1 MLFQVLVPCL
11 ALLELCAAGYVT
23 VPLHSP
29 AGVTYVN
36 PQQHDGLLAGPV
48 RYTTATQQ
56 QAAVLP
62 ATLLDARSGAVS
74 VTQAQAPTYYSYNF
88 QPQPV
93 FGKASYTPAVQY
105 HTTYGSPSV
114 RVYEPKSFVYGV
126 QGGASVP
133 ATHTIQSVP
142 VSVST
147 TQYHHTSAPIP
158 VPVTPVPHHHPVA
171 VAVPTPVPVHVPVH
185 VPIPVPV
192 TPTYTKTVTTGPTYI
207 PPQEKH
213 IPVVRSRKFKVRRP
227 AIQNQFYDIE
237 ERVIIRPVGS
247 ALVELEQPISQTET
261 KTKTTK
267 TTTTTFVEKRPVYSA
282 PAPAPAPAPEV
293 HYSDE
298 GYGTTTTFVE
308 KRPVYSTPAPAPAPA
323 PEVHYSDEGYGT
335 RTTTTFVEKRPVYS
349 TPAAAP
355 APAPEVHYSDVGY
368 GTRTVARPQVVTQ
381 TTTVYTE
388 RPPLKGTYDRIEV
401 AAQSKKTA
409 ASTSKAS
416 DAEYIYTQQANAPSE
431 RPFFTQGHAI
441 YHGHQ
446 QTAFVNP
453 YATHLAPHPFVY
465 HPANAG
471 HLLHHVAYLN
481 QHSPALLA
489 THPGTAHPAT
499 VFHVPS
505 STPLYPV
512 TPATTGEDCDH
523 HGNAPEYLP
532 PSPQTPPPTTPSHPP
547 VATTT
552 PKPPTSATP
561 GSYPADDTIED
572 EYDDSIV
579 IDARSGVGTNY
590 SDYSSTDSDY
600 ADVTVTAATT
610 IPTTPIVYHHDK
622 YRGSEE
628 QTQTRLG
635 GTSSIEVSYATRT
648 TPASDIVAFDP
659 STASGGF
666 DFGPSYRGS
675 FPTSTI
681 SPSSTNVPSSI
692 VSSSSTSSSS
702 TPQRSVT
709 IISSTTP
716 RTVSARFS
724 ETGSSSSEGSSART
738 EYESDTVT
746 SGISS
751 QSVVV
756 GQGLTQEQIH
766 ANQEQFIKLLSE
778 RDSIAEVGFGPKGDT
793 SGTLIDAYVRSRV
806 LSATPAPRD
815 AKETSR
821 TVNIRRIVVSRPVET
836 EQEVEVRE
844 QGYATTIAPPS
855 YEHKRDVSEVSPTER
870 ADRAQQPPVYV
881 NAKPPAFA
889 DDRDQ

>member
-1 MLFQVLVPCL
+1 MLLQVLVPCL
-11 ALLELCAAGYVT
+11 ALLQLSAAGYVT

-29 AGVTYVN
+29 ASVTYVN
-36 PQQHDGLLAGPV
+36 PQQHVGLLAGPV
-48 RYTTATQQ
+48 RYTSGAQQPTATL
-56 QAAVLP
+56 VEE
-62 ATLLDARSGAVS
+62 RSGAVS
-74 VTQAQAPTYYSYNF
+74 VTPGPAPTYYSYNV

-93 FGKASYTPAVQY
+93 FGKDSYTPAVQY
-105 HTTYGSPSV
+105 HHTTYGSPSV
-114 RVYEPKSFVYGV
+114 RVFEPKSFVYGF
-126 QGGASVP
+126 QGASVP
-133 ATHTIQSVP
+133 TTHTVQSVP

-158 VPVTPVPHHHPVA
+158 VPVTPVPQHHHVA
-171 VAVPTPVPVHVPVH
+171 VPVPTPVPVHVPVH
-185 VPIPVPV
+185 VPVAVPV

-207 PPQEKH
+207 PPQEKQ

-261 KTKTTK
+261 QTKTTK
-267 TTTTTFVEKRPVYSA
+267 
-282 PAPAPAPAPEV
+282 
-293 HYSDE
+293 
-298 GYGTTTTFVE
+298 TTTTFVE
-308 KRPVYSTPAPAPAPA
+308 KRPVYSTPAP
-323 PEVHYSDEGYGT
+323 EVHFSEEGAYGT
-335 RTTTTFVEKRPVYS
+335 RTVGTTIVEKRPVYS
-349 TPAAAP
+349 TPAP
-355 APAPEVHYSDVGY
+355 EVHISQEGSYGTRTVGTTIVEKRPVYSTPAPEVHISEEGGY
-368 GTRTVARPQVVTQ
+368 GTRTVGRPQVVTQ

-388 RPPLKGTYDRIEV
+388 RPPLKGGYDRIEV
-401 AAQSKKTA
+401 AAQSKKLA

-416 DAEYIYTQQANAPSE
+416 DAEFIDTQQVNTQTQ
-431 RPFFTQGHAI
+431 RPYFTQGHAI

-471 HLLHHVAYLN
+471 HLLHHVAYVG
-481 QHSPALLA
+481 QHSPALVA
-489 THPGTAHPAT
+489 THPSTAAHPAS
-499 VFHVPS
+499 VFHIPS

-512 TPATTGEDCDH
+512 APAVGADCDH
-523 HGNAPEYLP
+523 DGNGKAPEYLP
-532 PSPQTPPPTTPSHPP
+532 PAGQTPSSTTPSQPP

-552 PKPPTSATP
+552 PKPPTSVTP
-561 GSYPADDTIED
+561 GSYPADDMLDD

-579 IDARSGVGTNY
+579 IDARSGANNY
-590 SDYSSTDSDY
+590 SDYSSTDSEY
-600 ADVTVTAATT
+600 ADATVTAATT
-610 IPTTPIVYHHDK
+610 TANTPIVYHHDK
-622 YRGSEE
+622 YRGAE

-635 GTSSIEVSYATRT
+635 GSSSIEVSYATRT

-659 STASGGF
+659 STASGTF

-675 FPTSTI
+675 FPTTTFPPSPTTI
-681 SPSSTNVPSSI
+681 QPPTTI
-692 VSSSSTSSSS
+692 GSSSSTSSSS
-702 TPQRSVT
+702 STTPQRSVT
-709 IISSTTP
+709 VISSTTP

-724 ETGSSSSEGSSART
+724 ETDASSTRTSDQSEYSSRS
-738 EYESDTVT
+738 T
-746 SGISS
+746 SGITS

-778 RDSIAEVGFGPKGDT
+778 RDSIAQVGFGPKGDT

-815 AKETSR
+815 SKETSR

-844 QGYATTIAPPS
+844 QSYATTIAPPS
-855 YEHKRDVSEVSPTER
+855 YEHKRDVSEVTPAEGAER
-870 ADRAQQPPVYV
+870 QLPPVYV

-889 DDRDQ
+889 NDRDQ

>member
-1 MLFQVLVPCL
+1 MLLQVLVPCL
-11 ALLELCAAGYVT
+11 ALLKLSAAGYVT

-36 PQQHDGLLAGPV
+36 PQQHVGLLAGPV
-48 RYTTATQQ
+48 RYTSGT
-56 QAAVLP
+56 QAAT
-62 ATLLDARSGAVS
+62 TLVEARSGAVS
-74 VTQAQAPTYYSYNF
+74 VTPGPVPTYYSYNV

-105 HTTYGSPSV
+105 HTTYGSPTV
-114 RVYEPKSFVYGV
+114 RVFEPKSFVYGV
-126 QGGASVP
+126 QGASIP
-133 ATHTIQSVP
+133 TTHTVQSVP

-147 TQYHHTSAPIP
+147 TQYHHTSAPVP
-158 VPVTPVPHHHPVA
+158 VPVTPVPHHHAVA
-171 VAVPTPVPVHVPVH
+171 VPVPTPVPVHVPVH
-185 VPIPVPV
+185 VPVPVPV
-192 TPTYTKTVTTGPTYI
+192 TPTYTKTVTTGPSYI
-207 PPQEKH
+207 PPQEKQ

-247 ALVELEQPISQTET
+247 ALVELEQPVSQTET
-261 KTKTTK
+261 QTKTTK
-267 TTTTTFVEKRPVYSA
+267 TTTTFVEKRPVYSP
-282 PAPAPAPAPEV
+282 PAPAHEV
-293 HYSDE
+293 HISEDG
-298 GYGTTTTFVE
+298 GYGTRTIGTTFVE
-308 KRPVYSTPAPAPAPA
+308 KRPVYSTPAP
-323 PEVHYSDEGYGT
+323 EVHISEEG
-335 RTTTTFVEKRPVYS
+335 S
-349 TPAAAP
+349 
-355 APAPEVHYSDVGY
+355 Y
-368 GTRTVARPQVVTQ
+368 GTRTVGRPQVVTQ

-388 RPPLKGTYDRIEV
+388 RPPLKGGYDRIEE
-401 AAQSKKTA
+401 ATQSKKLA

-416 DAEYIYTQQANAPSE
+416 DAEFINTDQVNTQPNQQ

-453 YATHLAPHPFVY
+453 YATHLAPHPYVY

-471 HLLHHVAYLN
+471 HLLHHVAYVD

-489 THPGTAHPAT
+489 THPTSAHPGT
-499 VFHVPS
+499 LFHVPS

-512 TPATTGEDCDH
+512 TPAVGGDCDH
-523 HGNAPEYLP
+523 GGSAPEYLP
-532 PSPQTPPPTTPSHPP
+532 PSVQIPSSTTPAQPP

-552 PKPPTSATP
+552 PKPPTSVTP
-561 GSYPADDTIED
+561 GSYPADDLVDD

-579 IDARSGVGTNY
+579 IDARSGANNY

-610 IPTTPIVYHHDK
+610 TDQTPIVYHHDK
-622 YRGSEE
+622 YRGAE

-635 GTSSIEVSYATRT
+635 GSSSIEVSYATRT

-659 STASGGF
+659 STASGAF

-675 FPTSTI
+675 FPTTTFAPSPTTIQPSTTI
-681 SPSSTNVPSSI
+681 G
-692 VSSSSTSSSS
+692 SSSSTSSS

-709 IISSTTP
+709 VISSTTP

-724 ETGSSSSEGSSART
+724 ETDASSSRSTSEQSEYSART
-738 EYESDTVT
+738 SVS
-746 SGISS
+746 SGLTS

-756 GQGLTQEQIH
+756 GQGLTQQQIH

-844 QGYATTIAPPS
+844 QSYATTISPPS
-855 YEHKRDVSEVSPTER
+855 YEHKRDVSEVTPTESVER
-870 ADRAQQPPVYV
+870 QQPPVYI

-889 DDRDQ
+889 NDRDQ

>member
-1 MLFQVLVPCL
+1 MLLQVLVPFL
-11 ALLELCAAGYVT
+11 ALLRLSAAGYVT

-36 PQQHDGLLAGPV
+36 PQQHVGLLAGPV
-48 RYTTATQQ
+48 RYTAGTQ
-56 QAAVLP
+56 
-62 ATLLDARSGAVS
+62 ATLVEARSGPVS
-74 VTQAQAPTYYSYNF
+74 VTAAPAPTYYSYNL

-105 HTTYGSPSV
+105 HTTYGSPTV

-126 QGGASVP
+126 QGGGSVP
-133 ATHTIQSVP
+133 TTHTVQSVP

-158 VPVTPVPHHHPVA
+158 VPVTPVPHHHVPVA
-171 VAVPTPVPVHVPVH
+171 VPVPTPVPVHVPVH
-185 VPIPVPV
+185 VPVAVPV

-261 KTKTTK
+261 QTKTTK
-267 TTTTTFVEKRPVYSA
+267 TTTTFVEKRPVYS
-282 PAPAPAPAPEV
+282 PPAPAPEV
-293 HYSDE
+293 HISDE
-298 GYGTTTTFVE
+298 
-308 KRPVYSTPAPAPAPA
+308 
-323 PEVHYSDEGYGT
+323 
-335 RTTTTFVEKRPVYS
+335 
-349 TPAAAP
+349 
-355 APAPEVHYSDVGY
+355 GY

-388 RPPLKGTYDRIEV
+388 RPPLKGGYDRIEV
-401 AAQSKKTA
+401 ATQSKKLA

-416 DAEYIYTQQANAPSE
+416 DAEFIETEHANTPTE
-431 RPFFTQGHAI
+431 RPFYTQGHAI

-471 HLLHHVAYLN
+471 HLLHHVAYVD
-481 QHSPALLA
+481 QHSPALVA
-489 THPGTAHPAT
+489 THPSTAHPGT
-499 VFHVPS
+499 VFHIPS

-512 TPATTGEDCDH
+512 TPSVGGDCDRD
-523 HGNAPEYLP
+523 GKAPEYLP
-532 PSPQTPPPTTPSHPP
+532 PTAQTPAPTTPAQPP

-552 PKPPTSATP
+552 PKPPTSVTP
-561 GSYPADDTIED
+561 GTYPADDEVED

-579 IDARSGVGTNY
+579 VDARSGANNS
-590 SDYSSTDSDY
+590 SDYSSTETDY
-600 ADVTVTAATT
+600 ADVTMIAATT
-610 IPTTPIVYHHDK
+610 AASTPLVYHHDK
-622 YRGSEE
+622 YRGAE
-628 QTQTRLG
+628 QTESRLG

-659 STASGGF
+659 STASGAF
-666 DFGPSYRGS
+666 DFGPSFRGS
-675 FPTSTI
+675 FPTTTFPPSPTTTPVPTTI
-681 SPSSTNVPSSI
+681 G
-692 VSSSSTSSSS
+692 SSSTASTS

-716 RTVSARFS
+716 RTVVSARFS
-724 ETGSSSSEGSSART
+724 ETDAATALRTSEQT
-738 EYESDTVT
+738 EYTARSAT
-746 SGISS
+746 SGITS

-778 RDSIAEVGFGPKGDT
+778 RDSIAEVGYGPKGDT

-844 QGYATTIAPPS
+844 QSYATTVAPPS
-855 YEHKRDVSEVSPTER
+855 YDHEHKRDVSEVTP
-870 ADRAQQPPVYV
+870 AGGVDRQPQQPPVYV
-881 NAKPPAFA
+881 TAKPPAFA
-889 DDRDQ
+889 NDRDQ

>member
-1 MLFQVLVPCL
+1 MLLQVVVPCL
-11 ALLELCAAGYVT
+11 ALLELCAAGYLH
-23 VPLHSP
+23 VPLQSP

-36 PQQHDGLLAGPV
+36 AQQHVGLLAGPV
-48 RYTTATQQ
+48 RYTSG
-56 QAAVLP
+56 AAALV
-62 ATLLDARSGAVS
+62 DARSAAVS
-74 VTQAQAPTYYSYNF
+74 VTPAPAPTYYSYNVHE
-88 QPQPV
+88 QQQPV

-105 HTTYGSPSV
+105 HATSFGSPTV

-126 QGGASVP
+126 QGGGVP
-133 ATHTIQSVP
+133 ATHTVHSVP

-171 VAVPTPVPVHVPVH
+171 VPVPTPVPVHVPVH

-267 TTTTTFVEKRPVYSA
+267 TTTTTFVEKRPVYQPPPP
-282 PAPAPAPAPEV
+282 PAPAPVPEV
-293 HYSDE
+293 HVSEED
-298 GYGTTTTFVE
+298 
-308 KRPVYSTPAPAPAPA
+308 
-323 PEVHYSDEGYGT
+323 YGT
-335 RTTTTFVEKRPVYS
+335 RTI
-349 TPAAAP
+349 
-355 APAPEVHYSDVGY
+355 VG
-368 GTRTVARPQVVTQ
+368 RPQVVTQ

-388 RPPLKGTYDRIEV
+388 RPPLKGGYDRIEV
-401 AAQSKKTA
+401 AAQSKQSA

-416 DAEYIYTQQANAPSE
+416 DAEFIETEHTDARAPSE

-441 YHGHQ
+441 YHHGPLH
-446 QTAFVNP
+446 T
-453 YATHLAPHPFVY
+453 PFVHPYGPPVAPLPVIY
-465 HPANAG
+465 HPANTG
-471 HLLHHVAYLN
+471 HLLHHVAYVD
-481 QHSPALLA
+481 QHAQHFIP
-489 THPGTAHPAT
+489 THPTPAAHPST
-499 VFHVPS
+499 VFHVPT

-512 TPATTGEDCDH
+512 APDCDRS
-523 HGNAPEYLP
+523 GKAPEYLP
-532 PSPQTPPPTTPSHPP
+532 PQTPTTPSALPP

-552 PKPPTSATP
+552 PKPPASATTP
-561 GSYPADDTIED
+561 PAYDTEDDD
-572 EYDDSIV
+572 YDDSIV
-579 IDARSGVGTNY
+579 IDARSGGGSNF
-590 SDYSSTDSDY
+590 SDYSSTDADY
-600 ADVTVTAATT
+600 GDAVTVTAATT
-610 IPTTPIVYHHDK
+610 TVGSTPLAYHHDH
-622 YRGSEE
+622 YRAAE

-635 GTSSIEVSYATRT
+635 ESAIEVSYATRT

-659 STASGGF
+659 STASGSF
-666 DFGPSYRGS
+666 DFGPSFRGS
-675 FPTSTI
+675 FPATTL
-681 SPSSTNVPSSI
+681 PPRSSTPSPTTTTAGA
-692 VSSSSTSSSS
+692 SSSTTAST

-716 RTVSARFS
+716 RTISARFS
-724 ETGSSSSEGSSART
+724 ETDAGSSSSTSSSSSASVASSRQT
-738 EYESDTVT
+738 EYESH
-746 SGISS
+746 SA
-751 QSVVV
+751 SVVV
-756 GQGLTQEQIH
+756 GQGLTRDQIH

-778 RDSIAEVGFGPKGDT
+778 RDSIAQVGFGPKGDT

-806 LSATPAPRD
+806 LSATPAPHD

-836 EQEVEVRE
+836 EQEVEVHE
-844 QGYATTIAPPS
+844 QSYATTVSPPS
-855 YEHKRDVSEVSPTER
+855 YEHKRDVSDVTPGDDR
-870 ADRAQQPPVYV
+870 RAQQPPVYV
-881 NAKPPAFA
+881 TAKPPAFA

>member
-1 MLFQVLVPCL
+1 MLLQVLVPCL
-11 ALLELCAAGYVT
+11 ALLLELSAAGYVT

-36 PQQHDGLLAGPV
+36 PQHHVGLLAGPV
-48 RYTTATQQ
+48 RYTAAVQQ
-56 QAAVLP
+56 QTAVP
-62 ATLLDARSGAVS
+62 TTLVDARSAAVS
-74 VTQAQAPTYYSYNF
+74 VQSAPAPTYYSYNL

-105 HTTYGSPSV
+105 HTTYGSPTV
-114 RVYEPKSFVYGV
+114 RVFEPKSFVYGV
-126 QGGASVP
+126 QGASVP
-133 ATHTIQSVP
+133 TTHTVQSVP

-147 TQYHHTSAPIP
+147 TQYHHTSAPVP

-171 VAVPTPVPVHVPVH
+171 VPVPTPVPVHVPVH
-185 VPIPVPV
+185 VPVPVPV

-207 PPQEKH
+207 PPQEKQV
-213 IPVVRSRKFKVRRP
+213 PVVRSRKFKVRRP

-261 KTKTTK
+261 QTKTTK
-267 TTTTTFVEKRPVYSA
+267 TTTTFVEKRPVYSV
-282 PAPAPAPAPEV
+282 PAPAPEV
-293 HYSDE
+293 HISEE
-298 GYGTTTTFVE
+298 GF
-308 KRPVYSTPAPAPAPA
+308 
-323 PEVHYSDEGYGT
+323 
-335 RTTTTFVEKRPVYS
+335 
-349 TPAAAP
+349 
-355 APAPEVHYSDVGY
+355 

-388 RPPLKGTYDRIEV
+388 RPQVKGTYDRIEV
-401 AAQSKKTA
+401 AGQTKKQSA

-416 DAEYIYTQQANAPSE
+416 DAEFIDSQQASAPSA

-446 QTAFVNP
+446 QTAFINP

-471 HLLHHVAYLN
+471 HLLHHVAYVG
-481 QHSPALLA
+481 QQSPALIA
-489 THPGTAHPAT
+489 THPTTAHPAT
-499 VFHVPS
+499 VFQVPS

-512 TPATTGEDCDH
+512 TPAPGEDCDRN
-523 HGNAPEYLP
+523 GKAPEYLP
-532 PSPQTPPPTTPSHPP
+532 PQTPSPTTPSQSP

-561 GSYPADDTIED
+561 GSFDDDDMVED

-579 IDARSGVGTNY
+579 INARSGIGATNY

-600 ADVTVTAATT
+600 GDATVTAASTT
-610 IPTTPIVYHHDK
+610 PTTPLVYHHDK

-628 QTQTRLG
+628 RAYQTRLG
-635 GTSSIEVSYATRT
+635 GSSSIEVSYATRT

-666 DFGPSYRGS
+666 DFGPSFRGS
-675 FPTSTI
+675 FPTTTIPPSTTDV
-681 SPSSTNVPSSI
+681 PSSTSGT
-692 VSSSSTSSSS
+692 STSAASS

-716 RTVSARFS
+716 RTISARFS
-724 ETGSSSSEGSSART
+724 ETGSVSSQSSSAR
-738 EYESDTVT
+738 VT
-746 SGISS
+746 SGIAS

-844 QGYATTIAPPS
+844 QGYATTITPPP
-855 YEHKRDVSEVSPTER
+855 YEHKRDVSEVTPTEGP
-870 ADRAQQPPVYV
+870 DRAQQPPVYV

>member
-1 MLFQVLVPCL
+1 MLLQVLVPCL
-11 ALLELCAAGYVT
+11 ALLQLSAAGYVT

-29 AGVTYVN
+29 ASVTYVN
-36 PQQHDGLLAGPV
+36 PQQHVGLLAGPV
-48 RYTTATQQ
+48 RYTSGAQQPTATL
-56 QAAVLP
+56 VEE
-62 ATLLDARSGAVS
+62 RSGAVS
-74 VTQAQAPTYYSYNF
+74 VTPGPAPTYYSYNV

-105 HTTYGSPSV
+105 HHTTYGSPSV
-114 RVYEPKSFVYGV
+114 RVFEPKSFVYGF
-126 QGGASVP
+126 QGASVP
-133 ATHTIQSVP
+133 TTHTVQSVP

-158 VPVTPVPHHHPVA
+158 VPVTPVPQHHHVA
-171 VAVPTPVPVHVPVH
+171 VPVPTPVPVHVPVH
-185 VPIPVPV
+185 VPVAVPV

-207 PPQEKH
+207 PPQEKQ

-261 KTKTTK
+261 QTKTTK
-267 TTTTTFVEKRPVYSA
+267 TTTTFVEKRPVYT
-282 PAPAPAPAPEV
+282 PEV
-293 HYSDE
+293 HISEE
-298 GYGTTTTFVE
+298 G
-308 KRPVYSTPAPAPAPA
+308 
-323 PEVHYSDEGYGT
+323 
-335 RTTTTFVEKRPVYS
+335 
-349 TPAAAP
+349 
-355 APAPEVHYSDVGY
+355 GY
-368 GTRTVARPQVVTQ
+368 GTRTVGRPQVVTQ

-388 RPPLKGTYDRIEV
+388 RPPLKGGYDRIEV
-401 AAQSKKTA
+401 AAQSKKLA

-416 DAEYIYTQQANAPSE
+416 DAEFIDTQQVNTQTQ
-431 RPFFTQGHAI
+431 RPYFTQGHAI

-471 HLLHHVAYLN
+471 HLLHHVAYVG
-481 QHSPALLA
+481 QHSPALVA
-489 THPGTAHPAT
+489 THPSTAAHPAS
-499 VFHVPS
+499 VFHIPS

-512 TPATTGEDCDH
+512 APAVGADCDH
-523 HGNAPEYLP
+523 DGNGKAPEYLP
-532 PSPQTPPPTTPSHPP
+532 PAGQTPSSTTPSQPP

-552 PKPPTSATP
+552 PKPPTSVTP
-561 GSYPADDTIED
+561 GSYPADDMLDD

-579 IDARSGVGTNY
+579 IDARSGANNY
-590 SDYSSTDSDY
+590 SDYSSTDSEY
-600 ADVTVTAATT
+600 ADATVTAATT
-610 IPTTPIVYHHDK
+610 TANTPIVYHHDK
-622 YRGSEE
+622 YRGAE

-635 GTSSIEVSYATRT
+635 GSSSIEVSYATRT

-659 STASGGF
+659 STASGTF

-675 FPTSTI
+675 FPTTTFPPSPTTI
-681 SPSSTNVPSSI
+681 QPPTTI
-692 VSSSSTSSSS
+692 GSSSSTSSSS
-702 TPQRSVT
+702 STTPQRSVT
-709 IISSTTP
+709 VISSTTP

-724 ETGSSSSEGSSART
+724 ETDASSTRTSDQSEYSSRS
-738 EYESDTVT
+738 T
-746 SGISS
+746 SGITS

-778 RDSIAEVGFGPKGDT
+778 RDSIAQVGFGPKGDT

-815 AKETSR
+815 SKETSR

-844 QGYATTIAPPS
+844 QSYATTIAPPS
-855 YEHKRDVSEVSPTER
+855 YEHKRDVSEVTPAEGAER
-870 ADRAQQPPVYV
+870 QLPPVYV

-889 DDRDQ
+889 NDRDQ

>member
-1 MLFQVLVPCL
+1 MLLQVLVPCL

-36 PQQHDGLLAGPV
+36 PQQHVGLLAGPV
-48 RYTTATQQ
+48 RYTSSVQQ
-56 QAAVLP
+56 SAALP
-62 ATLLDARSGAVS
+62 ATLVDARSAAVS
-74 VTQAQAPTYYSYNF
+74 VTPAPAPTYYSYNL

-105 HTTYGSPSV
+105 HTTYGSPTV

-126 QGGASVP
+126 QGASVP
-133 ATHTIQSVP
+133 TTHTVQSVP
-142 VSVST
+142 SVSVST
-147 TQYHHTSAPIP
+147 TQYHHTPAAVPVP
-158 VPVTPVPHHHPVA
+158 VPVTPVPHHHHVA
-171 VAVPTPVPVHVPVH
+171 VPVPTPVPVHVPVH
-185 VPIPVPV
+185 VPVPVPV

-207 PPQEKH
+207 PPQEKQ

-261 KTKTTK
+261 QTKTTK
-267 TTTTTFVEKRPVYSA
+267 TTTTFVEKRPVYSA
-282 PAPAPAPAPEV
+282 PAPAPEV
-293 HYSDE
+293 HIAE
-298 GYGTTTTFVE
+298 E
-308 KRPVYSTPAPAPAPA
+308 
-323 PEVHYSDEGYGT
+323 
-335 RTTTTFVEKRPVYS
+335 
-349 TPAAAP
+349 
-355 APAPEVHYSDVGY
+355 GY

-388 RPPLKGTYDRIEV
+388 RPPLKGTYDRIEAA

-416 DAEYIYTQQANAPSE
+416 DAEFIEPQQPNAPSD
-431 RPFFTQGHAI
+431 RPYFTQGHAI

-446 QTAFVNP
+446 QPAFINP

-471 HLLHHVAYLN
+471 HLLHHVAYVD

-489 THPGTAHPAT
+489 THPTTAHPAT

-512 TPATTGEDCDH
+512 TPATTNDDCDRN
-523 HGNAPEYLP
+523 GKAPEYLP
-532 PSPQTPPPTTPSHPP
+532 PTGQTPSPTTPSQPP

-552 PKPPTSATP
+552 PTPPTSATP
-561 GSYPADDTIED
+561 DSYPSYDD

-579 IDARSGVGTNY
+579 IDARSGAGTNY
-590 SDYSSTDSDY
+590 SDYSSTDSDDG
-600 ADVTVTAATT
+600 DVTVTAATT
-610 IPTTPIVYHHDK
+610 SATTPLVYHHEK
-622 YRGSEE
+622 YRGTEE

-635 GTSSIEVSYATRT
+635 GSSSIEVSYATRT

-659 STASGGF
+659 STASGAF
-666 DFGPSYRGS
+666 DFGPSFRGS
-675 FPTSTI
+675 FPTTTFPPST
-681 SPSSTNVPSSI
+681 TNVPSTVGS
-692 VSSSSTSSSS
+692 SSSSTSSGS

-709 IISSTTP
+709 IISPTTP
-716 RTVSARFS
+716 RTVVSARFS
-724 ETGSSSSEGSSART
+724 ETGDSTSQSTSSART
-738 EYESDTVT
+738 AYESQSVT
-746 SGISS
+746 SGITS

-844 QGYATTIAPPS
+844 QGYATTIAPPP
-855 YEHKRDVSEVSPTER
+855 YEHKRDVSEVTPTER
-870 ADRAQQPPVYV
+870 ADRGQQPPVYV

>member
-1 MLFQVLVPCL
+1 MLLQVLVPCL
-11 ALLELCAAGYVT
+11 ALLRLSAAGYVT

-36 PQQHDGLLAGPV
+36 PQQHVGLLAGPV
-48 RYTTATQQ
+48 RYTSGT
-56 QAAVLP
+56 QAASVQT
-62 ATLLDARSGAVS
+62 TLVDARSGAVS
-74 VTQAQAPTYYSYNF
+74 VTPAPAPTYYSYNL

-93 FGKASYTPAVQY
+93 FGKASYTPAVHY
-105 HTTYGSPSV
+105 HTTYGSPTV
-114 RVYEPKSFVYGV
+114 RVFEPKSFVYGV
-126 QGGASVP
+126 QGGNVP
-133 ATHTIQSVP
+133 TTHTVQSVP

-147 TQYHHTSAPIP
+147 TQYHHTSAPVP
-158 VPVTPVPHHHPVA
+158 VPVTPVPHHPVA
-171 VAVPTPVPVHVPVH
+171 VPVPTPVPVHVPVH
-185 VPIPVPV
+185 VPVPVPV

-207 PPQEKH
+207 PPQEKQ

-261 KTKTTK
+261 QTKTTK
-267 TTTTTFVEKRPVYSA
+267 TTTTFVEKRPVYS
-282 PAPAPAPAPEV
+282 PPAPAPEV

-298 GYGTTTTFVE
+298 
-308 KRPVYSTPAPAPAPA
+308 S
-323 PEVHYSDEGYGT
+323 
-335 RTTTTFVEKRPVYS
+335 
-349 TPAAAP
+349 
-355 APAPEVHYSDVGY
+355 Y

-388 RPPLKGTYDRIEV
+388 RPPLKGGYDRIEV
-401 AAQSKKTA
+401 ATQSKKLA

-416 DAEYIYTQQANAPSE
+416 DAEFINTENNNTPAE
-431 RPFFTQGHAI
+431 RPFYTQGHAI

-471 HLLHHVAYLN
+471 HLLHHVAYVD
-481 QHSPALLA
+481 QHSPALIA
-489 THPGTAHPAT
+489 THPSTGHPGALY
-499 VFHVPS
+499 HIPS
-505 STPLYPV
+505 TTPLYPV
-512 TPATTGEDCDH
+512 TSASDDDCDRK
-523 HGNAPEYLP
+523 GKAPEYLP
-532 PSPQTPPPTTPSHPP
+532 PSTQVPSSTTPAQPP

-561 GSYPADDTIED
+561 DSYPADDMFEE

-579 IDARSGVGTNY
+579 IDARSGANNY
-590 SDYSSTDSDY
+590 SDYSSTDSEY

-610 IPTTPIVYHHDK
+610 TANTPIVYHHDK
-622 YRGSEE
+622 YRGAE

-659 STASGGF
+659 STASGAF
-666 DFGPSYRGS
+666 DFGPSFRGS

-681 SPSSTNVPSSI
+681 PPSPTTIPSTTLG
-692 VSSSSTSSSS
+692 SSSSTSSS

-709 IISSTTP
+709 VISSTTP
-716 RTVSARFS
+716 RTISARFS
-724 ETGSSSSEGSSART
+724 ETGASSSLSTSEQTSEYTSRSS
-738 EYESDTVT
+738 T
-746 SGISS
+746 SGITK

-778 RDSIAEVGFGPKGDT
+778 RDSIAEVGFGPKADS

-844 QGYATTIAPPS
+844 QSYATTLAPPP
-855 YEHKRDVSEVSPTER
+855 YEHEHKRDVSEVTPAEGVER
-870 ADRAQQPPVYV
+870 QPQQPPVYV

-889 DDRDQ
+889 NERDQ